1 MAMTLPVVKD
11 VKLFQNACRSARN
24 ASSVT
29 GGVAGRWAMAFPCGE
44 GLNRRT
50 GYLEAAGG
58 SGKGLSNA
66 APGGG
71 ETAVLSMRAR
81 SANG

>member
-11 VKLFQNACRSARN
+11 VKLFQKACRSARN

-29 GGVAGRWAMAFPCGE
+29 GGVAGGWAMAFPCGE